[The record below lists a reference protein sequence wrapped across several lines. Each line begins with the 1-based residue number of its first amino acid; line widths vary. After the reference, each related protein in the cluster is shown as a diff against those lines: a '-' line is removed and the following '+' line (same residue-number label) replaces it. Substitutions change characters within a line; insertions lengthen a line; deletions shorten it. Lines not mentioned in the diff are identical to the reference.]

1 MSFAGFV
8 FDMIRRDKENR
19 AMRNLRRE
27 RLNNRLDKMYKGRHS
42 KLPNTTPEDMEKIA
56 KMTKEKEQSEDNY
69 IAKMT
74 LIILSI
80 CIITV
85 SLLVLIFIK

>member
-19 AMRNLRRE
+19 GMRNLRRE
-27 RLNNRLDKMYKGRHS
+27 RFNDRMDKMYKGHHG
-42 KLPNTTPEDMEKIA
+42 KLPNTTPENMKKIA
-56 KMTKEKEQSEDNY
+56 EMTKEKEQSEHNY
-69 IAKMT
+69 ILKTT

-80 CIITV
+80 CIAAA
-85 SLLVLIFIK
+85 SVLILIFVK

>member
-19 AMRNLRRE
+19 AMRNLRKE
-27 RLNNRLDKMYKGRHS
+27 RLNDRLDKMYKGRHS

-56 KMTKEKEQSEDNY
+56 EMTKEKEQSEHNY
-69 IAKMT
+69 IVRMT
-74 LIILSI
+74 LISIGI
-80 CIITV
+80 CIIIA
-85 SLLVLIFIK
+85 SALVFIFIR